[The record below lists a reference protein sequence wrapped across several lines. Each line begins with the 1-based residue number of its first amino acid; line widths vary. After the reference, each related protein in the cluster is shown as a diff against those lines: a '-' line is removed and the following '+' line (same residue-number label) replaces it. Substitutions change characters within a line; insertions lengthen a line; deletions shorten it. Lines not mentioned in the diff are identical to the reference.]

1 MAYHGYIPFMHQ
13 FLNNFKN
20 PKILEIGV
28 CDGITTFA
36 LTQRLIN
43 SHSSFTYDGVDILI
57 RPSVVETIKYMIK
70 TNDHVIN
77 LINENSSN
85 FLEKTESKYDLIL
98 IDGDHNYHTVFQELS
113 YIDKLINETTIIICD
128 DYFGR
133 WAEKDLLYS
142 ERDEYKDNIHATKT
156 IDTSRHGVK
165 NAIDDFIKLNN
176 DWNLLTLIPG
186 EPVLLIKNNNV
197 LFNLEKNE

>member
-28 CDGITTFA
+28 SDGITTFSLA
-36 LTQRLIN
+36 QRLIN
-43 SHSSFTYDGVDILI
+43 SHSSFTYDGVDVLI

-70 TNDHVIN
+70 TNDHIIN
-77 LINENSSN
+77 LINENSLN

-128 DYFGR
+128 DYSGR
-133 WAEKDLLYS
+133 WSKKDLFYS
-142 ERDEYKDNIHATKT
+142 QRDEYKDNTIATKFV
-156 IDTSRHGVK
+156 DTELHGVSR
-165 NAIDDFIKLNN
+165 AIDDFIKLNN
-176 DWNLLTLIPG
+176 EWNLLKLMEG
-186 EPVLLIKNNNV
+186 EPVVLIKSNNK
-197 LFNLEKNE
+197 LFNLKKNE